1 MKSNGQATIEF
12 LVSWY

>member
-12 LVSWY
+12 LVSLY